1 MGSKTTLHTHTHA
14 HTHSHT
20 HVPTHIHT
28 HTCSHTD
35 THSHADT
42 DICSHSHEHAHTCS
56 HKHAHTRTR
65 AHTQQGGRLAD
76 RSRQH
81 QPLTLDAHRWPAS
94 PDARFHSSDPH
105 RPGASRSQTQ
115 KPTQSTQIHPHH
127 QHQLSQIPSTHNT
140 EHTETA
146 GAQGPHPT
154 FRYTASDSRTR
165 TPTSRHIRPTHKATH
180 PQPMNSRQRHTRPQ
194 PHIPDPGARLRT
206 AHRCLPAPP
215 PQEQVEGGGFL
226 GLGGAVL
233 SHCPQPGRVAS
244 ALGGGRQGE
253 GEVRESRKKL

>member
-180 PQPMNSRQRHTRPQ
+180 PQPMNSRQRPHAPSPTSQTRGPGSAQHTAACRHRLHRSRWKVGDSWVLEGQSFLTARSPGGWPQ
-194 PHIPDPGARLRT
+194 HWGEADRAR
-206 AHRCLPAPP
+206 
-215 PQEQVEGGGFL
+215 G
-226 GLGGAVL
+226 
-233 SHCPQPGRVAS
+233 
-244 ALGGGRQGE
+244 
-253 GEVRESRKKL
+253 K